1 VAVIWMLDTNTLI
14 YFVNRGPHFDRV
26 ARRMSGKSPGELRM
40 SAITLCEL
48 RFGIAAGAR
57 TRENEALLEE
67 LVDAV
72 QPEDFPAAAARDFG
86 EIKVHLSRRGRPIG
100 PYDLL
105 IAAHARHLGA
115 TLITNNEREF
125 RRVPRLAVQNW
136 LRS

>member
-48 RFGIAAGAR
+48 RFGIAASAR
-57 TRENEALLEE
+57 TRENEALLE
-67 LVDAV
+67 
-72 QPEDFPAAAARDFG
+72 
-86 EIKVHLSRRGRPIG
+86 
-100 PYDLL
+100 
-105 IAAHARHLGA
+105 ARHLGA

-125 RRVPRLAVQNW
+125 RRVPGLAVRNW